1 MPQHL
6 AVGTMRNSTTSKL
19 PLVALFA
26 LATGRAHVCTA
37 DERTYKVYHRLGAA
51 ASGFTERSTIV
62 LSTDVST
69 SDGDDGNGTTKGASS
84 ALSITATNA
93 ANCID
98 PAAVDE
104 MIASGSMYTIQ
115 VVDEST
121 GQAATASVPG
131 CDVRRAS
138 FREELELTLSESGS
152 LVSVTY
158 IPLVSPL
165 SPSCA
170 SLGPLTETE
179 GAVPEFQTSVS
190 YETSKPAMTVPLV
203 LPKVKPPPGLKL
215 YPRKKPAAGTGGG
228 GGEGADGAGAG
239 GNGGGSAAAFE
250 EDEKPQNQSFL
261 MKYWYIILP
270 LMILQF
276 VGGPEPPPQQGEGGD
291 SEGGNAAAA
300 TSAAGAAGG
309 AVAASAAAPRQR
321 RGKRD

>member
-1 MPQHL
+1 
-6 AVGTMRNSTTSKL
+6 MRNSTTSKL

-26 LATGRAHVCTA
+26 LAAGRTHVCTA

-69 SDGDDGNGTTKGASS
+69 SDGDDGNGTTKGVSS

-170 SLGPLTETE
+170 SLGPLAETE

-228 GGEGADGAGAG
+228 KGGADGAGAG

-270 LMILQF
+270 LRILQF

-291 SEGGNAAAA
+291 SEGGSAAAA
-300 TSAAGAAGG
+300 TSATGAAVG

>member
-1 MPQHL
+1 ML
-6 AVGTMRNSTTSKL
+6 DATVGTMRNSTTSKL
-19 PLVALFA
+19 PLVTLLA
-26 LATGRAHVCTA
+26 LAVGRTHVCTA
-37 DERTYKVYHRLGAA
+37 DERTYKVYHRLGAGA
-51 ASGFTERSTIV
+51 AGAGGFTERGAIV
-62 LSTDVST
+62 LSTDASA
-69 SDGDDGNGTTKGASS
+69 SDGDDGNGTAKGASS
-84 ALSITATNA
+84 ALSIAATNA

-131 CDVRRAS
+131 CDVRRAG

-158 IPLVSPL
+158 TPLVSPL
-165 SPSCA
+165 APSCA
-170 SLGPLTETE
+170 SLSPLAETE
-179 GAVPEFQTSVS
+179 GEVPEFQTSVS

-228 GGEGADGAGAG
+228 GGEGADGAG

-291 SEGGNAAAA
+291 GEGGNAAAA
-300 TSAAGAAGG
+300 SVAGAAGG

-321 RGKRD
+321 RGKRN